1 MTGTEVVV
9 VDACRSA
16 IGKRKGSLKDVQ
28 APDLLGDVLRG
39 LIDRTGLDPALVGQL
54 VVGCVSQVGQQAANI
69 ARNAWLGAGLPLE
82 VGGSTVQAQCG
93 SSHQATTLA
102 HALVG
107 SGLIDIA
114 VVGGIESMNQVPIN
128 ASVDVPFGTGRGERF
143 REHYE
148 VTTQFEGA
156 ERIAEQWNIT
166 RDDLDAY
173 ALLAQRRA
181 AVAVAEG
188 RFTGQIVPVSA
199 PVTDDEGTVVG
210 HKPFTMDEAL
220 RPTTL
225 EGLAKLK
232 TNMPDR
238 PGGSRHTAGTSSQ
251 FADGASAILLTSADR
266 AQQLGLPARARL
278 VHSVLVG
285 CDPVTMLTG
294 PIPST
299 RKLLAETGLTIDDI
313 DVFEVN
319 EAFASVV
326 LAWRKE
332 LGADLDKVN
341 PNGGAIPFGHPLGAS
356 GGILLTRALHELE
369 RTGGRYGLITMCC
382 GGGLGTA
389 SLIERL

>member
-16 IGKRKGSLKDVQ
+16 IGKRKGSLRDVQ

-39 LIDRTGLDPALVGQL
+39 LFDRTGLDPALVGQL
-54 VVGCVSQVGQQAANI
+54 VVGCVSQVGQQSANI

-93 SSHQATTLA
+93 SSHQATTMA

-107 SGLIDIA
+107 SGLTDIA
-114 VVGGIESMNQVPIN
+114 VVGGIESMNQVPMT
-128 ASVDVPFGTGRGERF
+128 ASTEPTYGTGRGERF

-156 ERIAEQWNIT
+156 ERIAENWGLS
-166 RDDLDAY
+166 RDDLEAY
-173 ALLAQRRA
+173 ALLAQQRA
-181 AVAVAEG
+181 AVSVAEG
-188 RFTGQIVPVSA
+188 RFTSQIVPVSA
-199 PVTDDEGTVVG
+199 PVTDDEGATVG
-210 HKPFTMDEAL
+210 HKPFAMDEAL

-225 EGLAKLK
+225 AGLAKLK
-232 TNMPDR
+232 VNVPDR

-251 FADGASAILLTSADR
+251 IADGASAILLAKAAR
-266 AQQLGLPARARL
+266 AEELGLTPRARL

-294 PIPST
+294 PIPAT
-299 RKLLAETGLTIDDI
+299 RKLLADTGLTMDDI

-319 EAFASVV
+319 EAFAAVV

-332 LGADLDKVN
+332 LGADLEKVN

-356 GGILLTRALHELE
+356 GGILLARALNELE